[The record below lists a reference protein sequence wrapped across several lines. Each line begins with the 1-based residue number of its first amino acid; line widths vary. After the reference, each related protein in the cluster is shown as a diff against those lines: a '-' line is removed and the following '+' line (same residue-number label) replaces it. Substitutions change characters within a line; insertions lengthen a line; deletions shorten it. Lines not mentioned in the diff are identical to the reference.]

1 MDIGAILLD
10 PFDVDHLPQLHRALV
25 ESVRALDVDVDLADL
40 HVAYSAHRDLGPRL
54 VIHLTDHED
63 DAERDPV
70 WFLGQFDEEEAELNG
85 RLGAAVSGFLDDE
98 LGEDVPLSWAWTV
111 LHARG
116 GTFCVF
122 KSSLHTAALSADTDV
137 GHDDAPLRRM
147 AASLEIGDVDFLRR
161 KLERPDSRWVP
172 IGAPPPAPL
181 IADLRRAMG
190 R

>member
-1 MDIGAILLD
+1 MSVGAILLD

-25 ESVRALDVDVDLADL
+25 ESVRALDVEVDPDDL
-40 HVAYSAHRDLGPRL
+40 QVAYAAHRDLGPRL
-54 VIHLTDHED
+54 VIHLTDDED
-63 DAERDPV
+63 EADRDPV
-70 WFLGQFDEEEAELNG
+70 WFLGQFDDEESELNG
-85 RLGAAVSGFLDDE
+85 CLGAAVSGFLDEE

-122 KSSLHTAALSADTDV
+122 KSSLHTAALRADIDV

-147 AASLEIGDVDFLRR
+147 AKSLGIGDVDVLRS

-172 IGAPPPAPL
+172 ISAPPPASL
-181 IADLRRAMG
+181 VADLRRTMG
-190 R
+190 G